1 VFLVAGGL
9 GLVGLG
15 VATWSLTGPA
25 PAEAARTGSGQIA
38 LEDVVLRPPG
48 DRIARSFAEWAEQD
62 PAAAWRWALT
72 QLAENGD
79 TWQGVLAQIARHDPA
94 RALGCAAQL
103 AHDRPDLAQIAY
115 ATVIDTLAQMGSYAE
130 AQRALQQIPDGDMK
144 SHLVANFVLQW
155 GRSDPLSAAAWLLSL
170 PAGIDR
176 PAALVGLSRAW
187 ATADPQEAAEFAA
200 LLPAGDLR
208 RSALTAA
215 LTVWIEKNP
224 GAASAWIDQL
234 EPHPDLDPV
243 AARISRIPAL
253 VETRVDV
260 ALSWAETIVDENE
273 RTQALATV
281 VTLWAG
287 RDRPAAIRYVQGSS
301 DLTPAQRARLME
313 DIGSS

>member
-1 VFLVAGGL
+1 MV
-9 GLVGLG
+9 
-15 VATWSLTGPA
+15 
-25 PAEAARTGSGQIA
+25 
-38 LEDVVLRPPG
+38 LENVVLRPPG
-48 DRIARSFAEWAEQD
+48 DPLAQSLADWAEQD
-62 PAAAWRWALT
+62 PAAAWQWALT
-72 QLAENGD
+72 QLAADGD
-79 TWQGVLAQIARHDPA
+79 AWQGVLARIARHDPA
-94 RALGCAAQL
+94 RALGCATQL
-103 AHDRPDLAQIAY
+103 AHDRADLAQIAY
-115 ATVIDTLAQMGSYAE
+115 ATVIDTLAQMGSYAA
-130 AQRALQQIPDGDMK
+130 AQRSFLQIPDGDMK

-155 GRSDPLSAAAWLLSL
+155 GRSDPLSAAAWLLGL

-187 ATADPQEAAEFAA
+187 AAADPQEAADFAA
-200 LLPAGDLR
+200 LLPAGELR

-215 LTVWIEKNP
+215 VTVWIEQNP

-234 EPHPDLDPV
+234 DPHPDLDQV

-253 VETRVDV
+253 VETRVEV

-301 DLTPAQRARLME
+301 NLTSAQRARLME